1 MAEIPEIRVRSLSVP
16 EISNYLIDPSQSL
29 PNTVPV
35 TVNIGFPV
43 VDLPGCIEAHQT
55 KNAKNN
61 QIVDDD
67 SRGVLTFCD

>member
-16 EISNYLIDPSQSL
+16 EISNYLTDPPQAL
-29 PNTVPV
+29 PAAVPV

-43 VDLPGCIEAHQT
+43 VDLPGCVESHET

-61 QIVDDD
+61 QIKNDD
-67 SRGVLTFCD
+67 RREF